1 MIKSIYFI
9 LLLFGNIYGQTFH
22 LARIQYGGGG
32 DWYCDPSSLPNLLKY
47 LKNNTPISIHD
58 HETRIKLTD
67 DNANQYPYDKKL
79 YYYIKVPKIGL
90 TYNELFKQIDEQSKK
105 YIHDLYYEDHTF
117 IEEIRKQTDV
127 EYCLECGS

>member
-1 MIKSIYFI
+1 MNHVDESHIVSEENYWPGYRFKNCYDDSLTKNKEQLNSLFLNYQRNELIVVSHEIYF
-9 LLLFGNIYGQTFH
+9 N
-22 LARIQYGGGG
+22 
-32 DWYCDPSSLPNLLKY
+32 SEKY
-47 LKNNTPISIHD
+47 
-58 HETRIKLTD
+58 
-67 DNANQYPYDKKL
+67 NANQYPYDKKL